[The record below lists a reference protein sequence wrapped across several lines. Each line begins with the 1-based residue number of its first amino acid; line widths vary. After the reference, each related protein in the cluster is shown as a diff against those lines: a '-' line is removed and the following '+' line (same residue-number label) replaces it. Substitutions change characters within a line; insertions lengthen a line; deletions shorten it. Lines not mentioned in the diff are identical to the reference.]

1 MPKARKPPQPK
12 PQQLL
17 VEGKNDR
24 HVIWALCQQYQLPET
39 FSVEVPQE
47 EGTEEGAEGVEAL
60 LNGLPERLK
69 AENLRTLGI
78 VVDADRNLSGR
89 WQSVK
94 DKLSSIGYRDIPQ
107 SPPAEGWVCAPSDPY
122 LPRVGVW
129 LMPNNQLPGMLEDF
143 VAYLI
148 PPGDTLYPKAEA
160 ILQELEQAG
169 LNRYSLIHHPKA
181 LIHTWLAWQ
190 EKPAMPMGQAITAQV
205 LSCDCPIALI
215 FIEWLKHLFEL
226 IARSAE

>member
-1 MPKARKPPQPK
+1 MPKARKPTQPK

-47 EGTEEGAEGVEAL
+47 EGTEGVEAL

-69 AENLRTLGI
+69 AEKLRTLGI
-78 VVDADRNLSGR
+78 VVDADRNLSAR
-89 WQSVK
+89 WQSLK

-107 SPPAEGWVCAPSDPY
+107 FPPPEGWVCAPSDPY

-129 LMPNNQLPGMLEDF
+129 LMPDNQLPGMLEDF

-148 PPGDTLYPKAEA
+148 PPGDTLHPKAEA

-169 LNRYSLIHHPKA
+169 LNRYTLIHHPKA

-190 EKPAMPMGQAITAQV
+190 KTPAMPMGQAITAQV

-226 IARSAE
+226 IAPSAG

>member
-1 MPKARKPPQPK
+1 MPKARKLPQPK

-17 VEGKNDR
+17 VEGNNDR
-24 HVIWALCQQYQLPET
+24 HVIWALCQQYELPET

-47 EGTEEGAEGVEAL
+47 EGTEGVDAL

-89 WQSVK
+89 WQSLK
-94 DKLSSIGYRDIPQ
+94 DKLSLIGYRDILQ
-107 SPPAEGWVCAPSDPY
+107 SPPPEGWVCTPSDPY

-129 LMPNNQLPGMLEDF
+129 LMPNNQLPGMLENF

-148 PPGDTLYPKAEA
+148 PPGDTLHPKAEA

-169 LNRYSLIHHPKA
+169 LNRYSLIHHPTE
-181 LIHTWLAWQ
+181 I
-190 EKPAMPMGQAITAQV
+190 G
-205 LSCDCPIALI
+205 
-215 FIEWLKHLFEL
+215 
-226 IARSAE
+226 